1 MQSNHKYIAWQT
13 ESACTYHAGPWLFS
27 NEGIPEDLGQSA
39 HPERNVITVPSQW
52 TNALLWDT
60 RVDTQAC
67 CVTFHIFLGT
77 GHGYWVFGQ
86 GSKIS
91 IWKSHVFVSRK
102 NVCFFYFISSLA
114 EVPERKRPLL
124 TLQPTDN
131 RLSCWPLQKPQSTLR
146 ASRLRL
152 ISAVSTKV
160 LRSLLLTSVP
170 RSLPAK
176 STNENLPC
184 SVVARSLRRKTIW
197 RTAWERDELALAE
210 VWPDVL
216 GTQNKEY
223 IYKYSILLHIFWAK
237 EWHKCQKNK

>member
-13 ESACTYHAGPWLFS
+13 ESACTYHAGPGLFS

-67 CVTFHIFLGT
+67 WVTFHIFLGT

-86 GSKIS
+86 GSKVS
-91 IWKSHVFVSRK
+91 IWKSHVL
-102 NVCFFYFISSLA
+102 FFLLYQHQ
-114 EVPERKRPLL
+114 VPERKRPLL

-131 RLSCWPLQKPQSTLR
+131 CLSCWPLQKPQSTLR

-216 GTQNKEY
+216 GTQ
-223 IYKYSILLHIFWAK
+223 
-237 EWHKCQKNK
+237 